1 MDNRRSRSREDQAVG
16 EQTSQTLIETRPTIW
31 KTPARRESAQAIE
44 RSVELSF
51 HAATPGAIQVKPRL
65 ASTA

>member
-1 MDNRRSRSREDQAVG
+1 MDNRRSRSREDQAIG

-31 KTPARRESAQAIE
+31 TTPARRQSAQAIE
-44 RSVELSF
+44 RLVELSI
-51 HAATPGAIQVKPRL
+51 HSATPGAIQVKPRL